1 MREGHRLRD
10 RLSEALSLQ
19 SVHALDSF
27 LRGRQLL
34 LVLDNLEQ
42 ITDAGSE
49 ICSLLAGA
57 PDIRVVASSRAPL
70 RLIGEQEYPVG
81 PLVDDEARALFARR
95 ARSVRPEFN
104 LGTQAQIVDEICARL
119 DRLPLAIELAAA
131 RSKLLGPALMLET
144 LDARLPLLAARAV
157 DVPERQRTLRATIA
171 WSYDLLD
178 PSEQELFRRLSV
190 FAGGFTVAASEAVA
204 ETPLALELLESLID
218 KSLVQIR
225 DGRFDMLGTIREFAS
240 ERLHQEDDVDEIRVR
255 HAAYFTSLGD
265 RSTAESRLDK
275 ADFRLSFAELDN
287 VRDAA
292 RWARTAGRGLLLAE
306 LIAAN
311 AEIVASMHVA
321 ESEDFASFG
330 LAQPGLSPARRIR
343 LLGLLGGAAR
353 RRGDSEGALK
363 IADQALALALEDD
376 QPFDVGWALNDR
388 AVALGLLGR
397 GEAASADLR
406 RARDV
411 LEAEGLNSS
420 AVMIRG
426 NLALS
431 LIADGDFAG
440 AETEFEALLEQ
451 SIQRSTWAWCAAN
464 LACIKL
470 ISCKPEEAHVL
481 VARALPVVWEEKSET
496 TSFCLEL
503 LASIALEEGDPGK
516 SARLLALAAAWD
528 DAQGVAVLNR
538 DPYEVEMRERTYS
551 RSRQLLGEE
560 AFAAEQLQGRALLEE
575 FRPDTVL

>member
-1 MREGHRLRD
+1 M
-10 RLSEALSLQ
+10 
-19 SVHALDSF
+19 
-27 LRGRQLL
+27 
-34 LVLDNLEQ
+34 
-42 ITDAGSE
+42 
-49 ICSLLAGA
+49 
-57 PDIRVVASSRAPL
+57 
-70 RLIGEQEYPVG
+70 
-81 PLVDDEARALFARR
+81 
-95 ARSVRPEFN
+95 
-104 LGTQAQIVDEICARL
+104 LG
-119 DRLPLAIELAAA
+119 
-131 RSKLLGPALMLET
+131 T

-204 ETPLALELLESLID
+204 GTPVALELLEALID

-255 HAAYFTSLGD
+255 HASYFTSLGD
-265 RSTAESRLDK
+265 CSTAESRLDK

-292 RWARTAGRGLLLAE
+292 RWARAAGRGLLLAE

-311 AEIVASMHVA
+311 AEIVSSLHVA
-321 ESEDFASFG
+321 ETEDFASFG
-330 LAQPGLSPARRIR
+330 LAEPGLSSARRIR

-363 IADQALALALEDD
+363 IADQALALALEGG

-388 AVALGLLGR
+388 AVAFGLLGR
-397 GEAASADLR
+397 REAASADLR

-411 LEAEGLNSS
+411 LEAGGLNSS
-420 AVMIRG
+420 AVMVRG

-431 LIADGDFAG
+431 LIADSDFVS

-451 SIQRSTWAWCAAN
+451 TMQRSTWAWCAAN

-470 ISCKPEEAHVL
+470 ISGKHEEAHVL
-481 VARALPVVWEEKSET
+481 IARALPVVWEEKNET

-503 LASIALEEGDPGK
+503 LASIAFEEGDPGK

-528 DAQGVAVLNR
+528 DAQGVAALNR
-538 DPYEVEMRERTYS
+538 EPYEVEMRERTYS
-551 RSRQLLGEE
+551 RSLQFLGEE
-560 AFAAEQLQGRALLEE
+560 AFAAEQLQGRALLRE
-575 FRPDTVL
+575 FSPDTVL